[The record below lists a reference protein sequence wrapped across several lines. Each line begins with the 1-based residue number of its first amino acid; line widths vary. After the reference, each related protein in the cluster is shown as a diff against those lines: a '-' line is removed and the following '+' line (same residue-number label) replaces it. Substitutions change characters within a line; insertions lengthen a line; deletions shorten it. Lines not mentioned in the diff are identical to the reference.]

1 MHGGSLGPRP
11 KTNPSVDR
19 FQFSRAL
26 YWKRYT
32 HRMRSGDETSMGLGT
47 RLHITYRCRRCSQAV
62 VFLLPQGLKHLHDN
76 RLCHFDIKPA
86 NIFIGRD
93 GTTCKLGDFGLCVS
107 LDERL
112 NEAVEGDA
120 VYMAPE
126 LMQGNFGK
134 PADVFR
140 SVILSVKNCR
150 FVTLPFLSCD

>member
-1 MHGGSLGPRP
+1 
-11 KTNPSVDR
+11 
-19 FQFSRAL
+19 
-26 YWKRYT
+26 
-32 HRMRSGDETSMGLGT
+32 MRSGDETSMGTGNEATHYLQVQEMFT
-47 RLHITYRCRRCSQAV
+47 SCCPPP
-62 VFLLPQGLKHLHDN
+62 PQGLKHLHDN

-140 SVILSVKNCR
+140 SVITSVKNCR
-150 FVTLPFLSCD
+150 FVTLPFLICD

>member
-1 MHGGSLGPRP
+1 MVMLILCPPSL
-11 KTNPSVDR
+11 
-19 FQFSRAL
+19 
-26 YWKRYT
+26 
-32 HRMRSGDETSMGLGT
+32 
-47 RLHITYRCRRCSQAV
+47 
-62 VFLLPQGLKHLHDN
+62 QGLKHLHDN

-93 GTTCKLGDFGLCVS
+93 GTRCKLGDFGLCVS

-112 NEAVEGDA
+112 TEAMEGDA

-140 SVILSVKNCR
+140 SVISKIVDL
-150 FVTLPFLSCD
+150 

>member
-1 MHGGSLGPRP
+1 MHG
-11 KTNPSVDR
+11 
-19 FQFSRAL
+19 
-26 YWKRYT
+26 
-32 HRMRSGDETSMGLGT
+32 GLGT
-47 RLHITYRCRRCSQAV
+47 RLHIRYMYKEHNYVMYYGDVIYTFCPPP
-62 VFLLPQGLKHLHDN
+62 PQGLKHLHDN

-150 FVTLPFLSCD
+150 FVTLSFFDL